1 MVSVASTATFS
12 SHLLDGICQEDLGNI
27 FSMAEN
33 RNVSSK
39 EIIVRRGD
47 AAENL
52 FLLRRGNVRY
62 YRTTKKGDDI
72 MLRWLVPG
80 DTFGLGSLLREPPP
94 YIGTAEALSDGEVM
108 VWTTTNI
115 RKLAA
120 QYPQLGENAL
130 KIVLQYLKNYADRHV
145 GLVSKSAEDRLADVL
160 LILEHQRG
168 HLDHGNIELKITN
181 QQLSSLADI
190 SPFTAS
196 RLLNK
201 WQRKGTVSK
210 RRAKLVIHVPEA
222 LVTD

>member
-1 MVSVASTATFS
+1 MSSPTTFS
-12 SHLLDGICQEDLGNI
+12 SHLLDGICQENLGEI
-27 FSMAEN
+27 LALAEN
-33 RNVSSK
+33 RQ
-39 EIIVRRGD
+39 IIAKQVLVNRGEK
-47 AAENL
+47 AEHL

-62 YRTTKKGDDI
+62 FRTTKKGEEI
-72 MLRWLVPG
+72 VFHWLVPG
-80 DTFGLGSLLREPPP
+80 DTFGLGSLLKDPPP
-94 YIGTAEALSDGEVM
+94 YMGTAETITDGEM
-108 VWTTTNI
+108 LVWSHANI

-130 KIVLQYLKNYADRHV
+130 KIVLAYLKDYADRHV
-145 GLVSKSAEDRLADVL
+145 RLASKSAEDRLADVL

-168 HLDHGNIELKITN
+168 HVENGNIELQITN
-181 QQLSSLADI
+181 EQLGALADI

-210 RRAKLVIHVPEA
+210 RRAKLTIHVPEA